1 MTRPRIE
8 LLRRRL
14 VHDTRLIPTP
24 ADTGRLQTM
33 RELFPSQL
41 GLRKGSLRARP
52 GRRISWCT
60 ALHEGSVDTK
70 GDQLGH
76 GLALGPAGGAG
87 LRGAEVTRL
96 MVRPLATALIYE
108 AEMDLALVILVPCG
122 ALGQMP
128 RRGP

>member
-1 MTRPRIE
+1 MHGFARG
-8 LLRRRL
+8 LCG
-14 VHDTRLIPTP
+14 HDF
-24 ADTGRLQTM
+24 Q
-33 RELFPSQL
+33 
-41 GLRKGSLRARP
+41 
-52 GRRISWCT
+52 
-60 ALHEGSVDTK
+60 

-76 GLALGPAGGAG
+76 GVALGPAGGAG